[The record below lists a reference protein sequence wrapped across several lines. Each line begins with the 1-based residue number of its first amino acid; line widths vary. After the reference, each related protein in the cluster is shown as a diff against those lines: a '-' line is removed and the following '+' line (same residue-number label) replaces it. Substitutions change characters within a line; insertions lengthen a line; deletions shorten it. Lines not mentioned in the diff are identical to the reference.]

1 AIRQQFGADFIAPD
15 GALDRDRMR
24 AVAFSDPLARQRLEA
39 ILHPLITAQAL
50 AEADAAVSPLV
61 VFDVPLLVESKRWRS
76 RVARVLVIDCS

>member
-1 AIRQQFGADFIAPD
+1 LQEAGAAIVDTDAIARSLTLAGGVAMPAIRQQFGADFIAPD

-50 AEADAAVSPLV
+50 A
-61 VFDVPLLVESKRWRS
+61 
-76 RVARVLVIDCS
+76 